1 MRPADIH
8 RVEKAI
14 AHLDAAKKVLES
26 IQYDN
31 LASMQASFR
40 SSAYENIQNV
50 KWNLQDL
57 LNYGK

>member
-26 IQYDN
+26 IQDDN

-50 KWNLQDL
+50 KWNLQDI